1 MEQANPNTMMR
12 QFKRAFT
19 ETELNDLG
27 KRTGFCQRMREV
39 TPYRL
44 SLGMLDVFSNNKVIT
59 IADMQRGFNALCKK
73 RVQYKPFHNQLA
85 KPSFPVFMQGLF
97 EHLMCRLTQEVL
109 RFDTGSPFA
118 RFQQLWL
125 HDGSSFGLK
134 SSLREVFPGRFTATS
149 PAGVELHVTMGLLD
163 ESIET
168 VVLTADSEAEVHH
181 APAPASLRGGLL
193 LADRMFFIK
202 AYLAEVEACGGAY
215 IVKAKGTV
223 NPVIRHAYRADGK
236 ELKGWRGLQLKA
248 VKRRIAQYGVLDVDV
263 SWPLPEGG
271 MLAARLIVS
280 RAPEGKT
287 LRYLVTNLE
296 RTCFT
301 AEDIM
306 EAYRLR
312 WQIELLFKE
321 WKSHANLHAF
331 DTSNPAIAE
340 GLIWMS
346 LCAAL
351 LKRYC
356 AQMAQQRWVVPIS
369 TQKVAMCLRHVL
381 TDVFRALL
389 HAPRRFASTMR
400 RALEY
405 LADNAQRAH
414 PKRDKRKGRL
424 KLGLE
429 HVYFSA

>member
-1 MEQANPNTMMR
+1 MEQRQPNTMMK
-12 QFKRAFT
+12 QFKRALN
-19 ETELNDLG
+19 ERELNDLG
-27 KRTGFCQRMREV
+27 KRLGFCRREREV

-44 SLGMLDVFSNNKVIT
+44 SLGMLDVFANNEIST
-59 IADMQRGFNALCKK
+59 IADMQRGFNALCEK

-85 KPSFPVFMQGLF
+85 KPSFPVFMHGLF
-97 EHLMCRLTQEVL
+97 EHLLWQWTQEVL
-109 RFDTGSPFA
+109 QFDAGSPFS
-118 RFQQLWL
+118 RFQQIWL

-134 SSLREVFPGRFTATS
+134 SSLQEVYPGRFTATS

-168 VVLTADSEAEVHH
+168 VVLTADSESEVHH
-181 APAPASLRGGLL
+181 APAPASLTGGLL

-202 AYLAEVEACGGAY
+202 AYLAEVAACGGAY
-215 IVKAKGTV
+215 IVKTKETV
-223 NPVIRHAYRADGK
+223 NPTLRHAYRADGK
-236 ELKGWRGLQLKA
+236 ELKGWRGLRLKT
-248 VKRRIAQYGVLDVDV
+248 VKRRIARYGVMDLDVR
-263 SWPLPEGG
+263 WPLPEGG
-271 MLAARLIVS
+271 VLEARLIVS

-287 LRYLVTNLE
+287 LRYLVTNLP
-296 RTCFT
+296 RDAFT
-301 AEDIM
+301 AVAVM

-321 WKSHANLHAF
+321 WKSHANLHTF

-356 AQMAQQRWVVPIS
+356 GHMAQQLMAVPIS
-369 TQKVAMCLRHVL
+369 TQKVAKCLRHVL
-381 TDVFRALL
+381 TDVFRVLL
-389 HAPRRFASTMR
+389 HTPQRFTLTMT

-405 LADNAQRAH
+405 LAINAQRAH
-414 PKRDKRKGRL
+414 PIRDIRKGRL
-424 KLGLE
+424 KLGLK
-429 HVYFSA
+429 HVYINA